1 MIKRKKILVVGDIML
16 DKYWSGEVDRISPE
30 APVPIININSSTNKP
45 GGAANVAVNLAKFG
59 MQVTLMGITG
69 KDEANTEIMRLLKKA
84 NVTYKPLVDL
94 KIRTTT
100 KLRITGKNQQLMR
113 IDHEDKDKSKLHKKL
128 LSQVL
133 KVIKKQDAII
143 LSDYDKGVIKP
154 IVVDIL
160 KSSLKLNIKTFVDPK
175 GDSFDCYKNA
185 FLLKP
190 NQNEFDSIAGLS
202 KTKTSFHLKAE
213 KLRKKLKLTALL
225 VTQGKEGMTLFQKD
239 KITSYPAEQ
248 KDVFDVTG
256 AGDTVISILAAS
268 IAAGKSLDSAV
279 KISNIAAGLSI
290 QKLGA
295 ASVTQKELLDDI

>member
-30 APVPIININSSTNKP
+30 APVPIINITSSIDKP
-45 GGAANVAVNLAKFG
+45 GGAANVAMNLARLG
-59 MQVTLMGITG
+59 MQVTLIGITG
-69 KDEANTEIMRLLKKA
+69 KDEVNAQIMRLLKKTK
-84 NVTYKPLVDL
+84 VVYKPLVDP

-128 LSQVL
+128 LKEVM
-133 KVIKKQDAII
+133 KVMQNQDAII

-160 KSSLKLNIKTFVDPK
+160 NSALKLNIKTFVDPK
-175 GDSFDCYKNA
+175 GDTFDCYKNA

-190 NQNEFDSIAGLS
+190 NKNEFNAIMGSS
-202 KTKTSFHLKAE
+202 KTKANFHVKAE
-213 KLRKKLKLTALL
+213 KLRKKLKIFALL
-225 VTQGKEGMTLFQKD
+225 VTEGKAGMTLFQSN

-256 AGDTVISILAAS
+256 AGDTVISVLASS
-268 IAAGKSLDSAV
+268 IAAGINLNTAV
-279 KISNIAAGLSI
+279 KISNLAAGLSI

-295 ASVTQKELLDDI
+295 ASVTQKELSDVT